1 MRESILTNWPID
13 PGIII
18 IALAVI
24 VVLLLVMVI
33 LCILQTNR
41 LYRRYDYFMRGKD
54 AESLEETI
62 ERLMDEVRE
71 LRAQDRASKDM
82 MKTLSKNVKSS
93 YQKFGL
99 VKYNAFKGMG
109 GNLSFA
115 MAVLDS
121 NNTGYILNSL
131 HSREGCYFYIKVVEK
146 GETDTVLG
154 SEEQEA
160 LEQALGY

>member
-1 MRESILTNWPID
+1 MLENWPID

-18 IALAVI
+18 IALGI
-24 VVLLLVMVI
+24 ITVLLLILVI
-33 LCILQTNR
+33 ICILQTNR

-54 AESLEETI
+54 AETMEDTI
-62 ERLMDEVRE
+62 LDLLKEVKE
-71 LRAQDRASKDM
+71 LRAMDRASKDM
-82 MKTLSKNVKSS
+82 MKTLSKNIRSS

-115 MAVLDS
+115 MAVLDA

-131 HSREGCYFYIKVVEK
+131 HSREGCYIYLKVVEK
-146 GETDTVLG
+146 GETDCVLG